1 MRVDFGLIENM
12 ENKKP
17 RSDWNELQYLQR
29 LTRVQG
35 YLERIANKET
45 MADIARSEGISR
57 QKVHALIASVK

>member
-1 MRVDFGLIENM
+1 M
-12 ENKKP
+12 KKDKQP
-17 RSDWNELQYLQR
+17 WERKRSDWNELQYLQK
-29 LTRVQG
+29 LIRVQG